1 MAIES
6 DFKKW
11 SDYRRMPV
19 PEMQE
24 TARHLHEELSRRRS
38 VREFSSEPVPR
49 EVIESCLRTAATAP
63 SGANRQPW
71 HFVVIENPEVK
82 KQIRA
87 AAEQEERAFYGGR
100 APEEW
105 LWALRPFATTPE
117 KPFLETAPVLIA
129 VFAQSHRT
137 EADQSRSRNYY
148 INESVGLATGFLVSC
163 LHLSGLACLV
173 HTPSPMGFLN
183 QILDRPK
190 GERAFLLLI
199 VGYPAEDVKVPTLS
213 RRPFAEIVS
222 FR

>member
-1 MAIES
+1 MASES

-11 SDYRRMPV
+11 SDYRRVPV
-19 PEMQE
+19 SEMRE
-24 TARHLHEELSRRRS
+24 TAQHLFEELSRRRS
-38 VREFSSEPVPR
+38 VREFSSETVPR
-49 EVIESCLRTAATAP
+49 EVIESCLRTAGTAP

-71 HFVVIENPEVK
+71 HFVVVENPDVK
-82 KQIRA
+82 KRIRD

-100 APEEW
+100 APDEW
-105 LWALRPFATTPE
+105 LRAVQPFGTTSE

-137 EADQSRSRNYY
+137 EADQSQSRNYY
-148 INESVGLATGFLVSC
+148 VNESVGLAAGFLVSC

-190 GERAFLLLI
+190 SERAYLLLV
-199 VGYPAEDVKVPTLS
+199 VGYPAEDVKVPALS
-213 RRPFAEIVS
+213 RRPFAEIVT